1 MIDFILKALSNSV
14 VGIPLLGTIMLGL
27 VSGVVGVFTVL
38 RKQALIGDALSHASL
53 PGVVLM
59 YMFTRSES
67 VSVLLVGAALAAGV
81 SMFLMNV
88 IKKYSKIEHDALL
101 ALILSSFFGL
111 GNFLINLVRSSKIN
125 LKDYIFGSAA
135 TIIRADLWVLI
146 VSALVILIIITFVW
160 RHLKVQTFNQEYYN
174 SLGFSSTIIN
184 FIMSFITILV
194 IVVGIKTVGVILM
207 SSFLI
212 APAIAAR
219 MWDNRLFVNA
229 LLAALFGAI
238 SGFLGTFYSSKLSA
252 PIGPMVVIVVTM
264 IAVISILAAPRRG
277 IIAKEIQRK
286 NYQSKVVK
294 YRDLIHLYEKNTIS
308 VDARACHNLVISGH
322 LQIVDKEYKLTDLGY
337 RVVQDILKVGE
348 F

>member
-1 MIDFILKALSNSV
+1 M
-14 VGIPLLGTIMLGL
+14 
-27 VSGVVGVFTVL
+27 
-38 RKQALIGDALSHASL
+38 
-53 PGVVLM
+53 
-59 YMFTRSES
+59 
-67 VSVLLVGAALAAGV
+67 
-81 SMFLMNV
+81 
-88 IKKYSKIEHDALL
+88 
-101 ALILSSFFGL
+101 
-111 GNFLINLVRSSKIN
+111 
-125 LKDYIFGSAA
+125 
-135 TIIRADLWVLI
+135 LI

-286 NYQSKVVK
+286 KLSK
-294 YRDLIHLYEKNTIS
+294 
-308 VDARACHNLVISGH
+308 
-322 LQIVDKEYKLTDLGY
+322 
-337 RVVQDILKVGE
+337 
-348 F
+348 